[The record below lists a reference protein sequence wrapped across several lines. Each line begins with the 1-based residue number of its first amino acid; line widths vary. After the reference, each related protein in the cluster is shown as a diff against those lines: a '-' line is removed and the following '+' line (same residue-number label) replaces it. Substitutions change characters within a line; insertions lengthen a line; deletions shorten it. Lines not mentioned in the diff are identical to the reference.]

1 MLAVDTTSFTT
12 GRARK
17 RTFLFVQSRNKPK
30 ETITMSSKLI
40 RLPVVSFRKIA
51 SPYDEEGARTYVAVL
66 NVKDVPEEFEEW
78 RTLNP
83 RDPKTT
89 SGVAKKIF
97 ATLESDPDSFFFRN
111 RGITLIAE
119 RTSFDNQRN
128 VLEIEMADKS
138 RNGLLD
144 GGHTFRV
151 IREFV
156 GALPPEELNDLK
168 AYVKLEI
175 LEGVTDPDAVVNIV
189 ESRNTSTQVK
199 EQSLEELRGH
209 YEAIKKVLDGK
220 SYANRI
226 AYKEFELSEE
236 GGVKDIDIKEILSYL
251 VCFDVEEF
259 GHDDHPIKA
268 YSTRA
273 SVVEH
278 FKKHKD
284 RMMKF
289 IPLLPMILEL
299 RDVIY
304 LELPEAYNSRGGKFG
319 KLTGVTE
326 VSNRRM
332 DKVILPFIGQESTY
346 RIPSGFIYPI
356 LAGFRNLI
364 QHTADKCTWKTDPVK
379 FFEDLKVELA
389 SRVGEQALE
398 FRNPNKLGKD
408 KATWRAC
415 YDSIE
420 LAVLRRNA

>member
-1 MLAVDTTSFTT
+1 M
-12 GRARK
+12 
-17 RTFLFVQSRNKPK
+17 
-30 ETITMSSKLI
+30 ISKLI
-40 RLPVVSFRKIA
+40 KLPVISFRKIA
-51 SPYDEEGARTYVAVL
+51 SPYDEEGAKTYIAVL
-66 NVKDVPEEFEEW
+66 NVRDIPEEFEEW

-119 RTSFDNQRN
+119 KTSFDNQKN
-128 VLEIEMADKS
+128 ILEIEMADNS

-156 GALPPEELNDLK
+156 GNLSEEEIKDLN

-175 LEGVTDPDAVVNIV
+175 LEGITDPDVVVNIV

-209 YEAIKKVLDGK
+209 YEAIKKVLAGK
-220 SYANRI
+220 PYADRI
-226 AYKEFELSEE
+226 AYKEFELSDE
-236 GGVKDIDIKEILSYL
+236 GSAKDLDIKEILSYL

-259 GHDDHPIKA
+259 GHDNHPIKA
-268 YSTRA
+268 YSTRT
-273 SVVEH
+273 SVVDH

-284 RMMKF
+284 RMTKY
-289 IPLLPMILEL
+289 IPLLPVILEL
-299 RDVIY
+299 RDTIY
-304 LELPEAYNSRGGKFG
+304 LELPEAYNNRGGKFG

-332 DKVILPFIGQESTY
+332 EKVSLPFIKKESTY
-346 RIPSGFIYPI
+346 RIPSGFIYPV
-356 LAGFRNLI
+356 LSGFRNLI
-364 QHTADKCTWKTDPVK
+364 LCTSDKCTWKIDPVK
-379 FFEDLKVELA
+379 FFEDLKDELA

-408 KATWRAC
+408 KATWRTC
-415 YDSIE
+415 YDSVE
-420 LAVLRRNA
+420 LALLRRNV

>member
-1 MLAVDTTSFTT
+1 
-12 GRARK
+12 
-17 RTFLFVQSRNKPK
+17 
-30 ETITMSSKLI
+30 MSTKLI

-51 SPYDEEGARTYVAVL
+51 SPYDEEGAKTYIAVL
-66 NVKDVPEEFEEW
+66 NVKDIPEEFEEW

-111 RGITLIAE
+111 RGITLIAD
-119 RTSFDNQRN
+119 RTSFDNQKN
-128 VLEIEMADKS
+128 ILEIEMADRS

-156 GALPPEELNDLK
+156 ENLPAEELSDLK

-175 LEGVTDPDAVVNIV
+175 IEGINDPDVVVNIV
-189 ESRNTSTQVK
+189 ESRNTSMQVK

-209 YEAIKKVLDGK
+209 YEAIKKVLVGK
-220 SYANRI
+220 SYADRV
-226 AYKEFELSEE
+226 AYKEFELSDE
-236 GGVKDIDIKEILSYL
+236 GGTKNIDIKEILSYL

-268 YSTRA
+268 YSTRV
-273 SVVEH
+273 SVVDH

-284 RMMKF
+284 RMIKY
-289 IPLLPMILEL
+289 IPLLPVILEL

-304 LELPEAYNSRGGKFG
+304 LELPEAYKGHFG
-319 KLTGVTE
+319 KLTGVTV
-326 VSNRRM
+326 VSGRM
-332 DKVILPFIGQESTY
+332 EKVSLPFIGKESSY

-364 QHTADKCTWKTDPVK
+364 QCAPDRCTWKTDPVK
-379 FFEDLKVELA
+379 FFEDLKSDLA

-420 LAVLRRNA
+420 LAVLRRNV

>member
-1 MLAVDTTSFTT
+1 
-12 GRARK
+12 
-17 RTFLFVQSRNKPK
+17 
-30 ETITMSSKLI
+30 MSSKLI
-40 RLPVVSFRKIA
+40 KLPVISFRKIA
-51 SPYDEEGARTYVAVL
+51 SPYDEEGAKTYIAVL
-66 NVKDVPEEFEEW
+66 NVRDIPEEFEEW

-119 RTSFDNQRN
+119 KTSFDNQKN
-128 VLEIEMADKS
+128 ILEIEMADKS

-156 GALPPEELNDLK
+156 GNLPEEEIKDLN

-175 LEGVTDPDAVVNIV
+175 LEGITDPDVVVNIV

-209 YEAIKKVLDGK
+209 YEAIKKVLAGK
-220 SYANRI
+220 PYADRI
-226 AYKEFELSEE
+226 AYKEFELSDE
-236 GGVKDIDIKEILSYL
+236 GSAKDIDIKEILSYL

-259 GHDDHPIKA
+259 GHDNHPIKA
-268 YSTRA
+268 YSTRT
-273 SVVEH
+273 SVVDH

-284 RMMKF
+284 RMTKY
-289 IPLLPMILEL
+289 IPLLPVILEL
-299 RDVIY
+299 RDTIY
-304 LELPEAYNSRGGKFG
+304 LELPEAYNNRGGKFG

-332 DKVILPFIGQESTY
+332 EKVSLPFIEKESTY
-346 RIPSGFIYPI
+346 RIPSGFIYPV
-356 LAGFRNLI
+356 LSGFRNLI
-364 QHTADKCTWKTDPVK
+364 QCTSDKCIWKTDPAK
-379 FFEDLKVELA
+379 FFEDLKDELA

-415 YDSIE
+415 YDSVE
-420 LAVLRRNA
+420 LALLRRNV

>member
-1 MLAVDTTSFTT
+1 M
-12 GRARK
+12 
-17 RTFLFVQSRNKPK
+17 
-30 ETITMSSKLI
+30 ITKLI
-40 RLPVVSFRKIA
+40 KLPVVSFRKIA
-51 SPYDEEGARTYVAVL
+51 SPYDESGSRTYIAVL
-66 NVKDVPEEFEEW
+66 NAKDIPEEFEEW

-97 ATLESDPDSFFFRN
+97 ATLENDPDSFFFRN

-119 RTSFDNQRN
+119 KTSFDNQKN
-128 VLEIEMADKS
+128 ILEIEMADKS

-151 IREFV
+151 IREFIEN
-156 GALPPEELNDLK
+156 LPPEELVDLK

-175 LEGVTDPDAVVNIV
+175 LEGITDPDMVVDIV

-209 YEAIKKVLDGK
+209 YEAIKKVLSGK
-220 SYANRI
+220 PYTDRI
-226 AYKEFELSEE
+226 AYKEFELSDE
-236 GGVKDIDIKEILSYL
+236 GSAKDIDIKEILSYL

-259 GHDDHPIKA
+259 DRDNHPIKA

-278 FKKHKD
+278 FKKNKD
-284 RMMKF
+284 RMMKY

-299 RDVIY
+299 HDVIY
-304 LELPEAYNSRGGKFG
+304 RDLPEAYNHGHGDKNGKFG

-326 VSNRRM
+326 VTNRRM
-332 DKVILPFIGQESTY
+332 EMASLPFIKGESRY

-356 LAGFRNLI
+356 LSGFRNLI
-364 QHTADKCTWKTDPVK
+364 HLSTNKCSWKTDPIK
-379 FFEDLKVELA
+379 FFEELKNDLA

-420 LAVLRRNA
+420 LAVLRRGL

>member
-1 MLAVDTTSFTT
+1 
-12 GRARK
+12 
-17 RTFLFVQSRNKPK
+17 
-30 ETITMSSKLI
+30 MSSKLI
-40 RLPVVSFRKIA
+40 KIPVISFRKVA
-51 SPYDEEGARTYVAVL
+51 SPYDEDGAKTYMAVV
-66 NVKDVPEEFEEW
+66 NIKDVPEDFEEW

-89 SGVAKKIF
+89 SGVAKKILS
-97 ATLESDPDSFFFRN
+97 TLENDPSSFFFRN

-119 RTSFDNQRN
+119 RTIFDNQKN
-128 VLEIEMADKS
+128 ILELEMTDHS

-144 GGHTFRV
+144 GGHTFRI

-156 GALPPEELNDLK
+156 GNLTIDEADELN

-175 LEGVTDPDAVVNIV
+175 LEGIRDVDAVVNIV

-209 YEAIKKVLDGK
+209 YEAIKKVLLGK
-220 SYANRI
+220 QYADRI
-226 AYKEFELSEE
+226 AYKEFELSDE
-236 GGVKDIDIKEILSYL
+236 GSAKDIDIKEILSYL

-259 GHDDHPIKA
+259 DRDNHPLKA
-268 YSTRA
+268 YSTKS
-273 SVVEH
+273 SVVDH

-284 RMMKF
+284 RMMKYV
-289 IPLLPMILEL
+289 PLLPVILEL
-299 RDVIY
+299 HDVIY
-304 LELPEAYNSRGGKFG
+304 HDLPDAYNEPGAKKFG
-319 KLTGVTE
+319 RLTGVTE
-326 VSNRRM
+326 VTNRRM
-332 DKVILPFIGQESTY
+332 DKVKLPFITKESTY

-356 LAGFRNLI
+356 LAAFRNLV
-364 QHTADKCTWKTDPVK
+364 QVGTDKCTWKTDPVK
-379 FFEDLKVELA
+379 FFEELKGDLA

-420 LAVLRRNA
+420 LAVLRRNV

>member
-1 MLAVDTTSFTT
+1 
-12 GRARK
+12 
-17 RTFLFVQSRNKPK
+17 
-30 ETITMSSKLI
+30 MSTKLI
-40 RLPVVSFRKIA
+40 KLPVVSFRKVA
-51 SPYDEEGARTYVAVL
+51 SPYDEGGAKTYIAVV

-97 ATLESDPDSFFFRN
+97 ETLESDPDSFFFRN

-119 RTSFDNQRN
+119 KATFDNQKN
-128 VLEIEMADKS
+128 VLELEMADRT

-156 GALPPEELNDLK
+156 GNLPTEELDDLR

-175 LEGVTDPDAVVNIV
+175 LEGIADVDEVVNIV
-189 ESRNTSTQVK
+189 EARNTSTQVK

-209 YEAIKKVLDGK
+209 YEAIKKVLVGK
-220 SYANRI
+220 TYADRI

-236 GGVKDIDIKEILSYL
+236 GGVKDLDIKEILSYL

-278 FKKHKD
+278 FKRHKD
-284 RMMKF
+284 RMLKY
-289 IPLLPMILEL
+289 IQLLPTILEL
-299 RDVIY
+299 RDAIY
-304 LELPEAYNSRGGKFG
+304 LELPEAYKGHFG
-319 KLTGVTE
+319 KLTGVT
-326 VSNRRM
+326 VVTGRM
-332 DKVILPFIGQESTY
+332 EKVTLPFIGQESNY

-356 LAGFRNLI
+356 LAAFRNLV
-364 QHTADKCTWKTDPVK
+364 QCATDKCTWKTDPVK
-379 FFEDLKVELA
+379 FFGDLKDDLA
-389 SRVGEQALE
+389 SRVGEQALQL
-398 FRNPNKLGKD
+398 RNPNKLGKD

-415 YDSIE
+415 YDSVE
-420 LAVLRRNA
+420 LAVLRRNI